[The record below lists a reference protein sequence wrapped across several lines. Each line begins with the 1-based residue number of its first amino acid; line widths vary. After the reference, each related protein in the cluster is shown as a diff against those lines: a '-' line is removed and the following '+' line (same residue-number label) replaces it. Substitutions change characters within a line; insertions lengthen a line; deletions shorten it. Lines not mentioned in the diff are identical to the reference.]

1 MDSIVE
7 ALWKAPLAVLEI
19 LAILGICLTIVAGAY
34 LLAGK
39 TFDDKCHQSPQ
50 NQRIVCQTEPIG
62 HK

>member
-19 LAILGICLTIVAGAY
+19 LAILGMSLAIVAGAY

-39 TFDDKCHQSPQ
+39 TLDDQCHQSPQ
-50 NQRIVCQTEPIG
+50 TQRIVCQTEPIG
-62 HK
+62 TK